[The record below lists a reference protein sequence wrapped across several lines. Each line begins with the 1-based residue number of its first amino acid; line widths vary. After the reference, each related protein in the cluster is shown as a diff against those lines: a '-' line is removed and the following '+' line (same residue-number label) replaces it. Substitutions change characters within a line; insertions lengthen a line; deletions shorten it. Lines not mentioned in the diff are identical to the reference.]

1 MTNTGSRGYF
11 VDVVFQ
17 AKGNILVPRGKYEQ
31 VMVDDQQSS
40 LEDLLVDEE
49 QLNEELLFGILSD
62 YIRIGNESGSLVPQ
76 PAFEE
81 LTAKQQITVVL
92 LAQKARFELDRAE
105 TEWLTPTEIS
115 EESGI
120 KSGTVFPAV
129 RDLEDDDIVVSDD
142 GEYRIPPYNFT
153 RAEEFIKE

>member
-1 MTNTGSRGYF
+1 
-11 VDVVFQ
+11 
-17 AKGNILVPRGKYEQ
+17 
-31 VMVDDQQSS
+31 MVNDQQSS

-62 YIRIGNESGSLVPQ
+62 YIRIGSESGSLVPQ
-76 PAFEE
+76 PAFED
-81 LTAKQQITVVL
+81 LTAKQQITVAL
-92 LAQKARFELDRAE
+92 LAQKARFELDRTE
-105 TEWLTPTEIS
+105 TEWLTPTKIS

-129 RDLEDDDIVVSDD
+129 RDLEEDDIVVSED

-153 RAEEFIKE
+153 RAEEFIKESR

>member
-1 MTNTGSRGYF
+1 M
-11 VDVVFQ
+11 
-17 AKGNILVPRGKYEQ
+17 
-31 VMVDDQQSS
+31 
-40 LEDLLVDEE
+40 DEE

-62 YIRIGNESGSLVPQ
+62 YIRIGSESGSLVPQ
-76 PAFEE
+76 SAFEE
-81 LTAKQQITVVL
+81 LTAKQQTTVVL
-92 LAQKARFELDRAE
+92 LAQKARYELNRAE

-129 RDLEDDDIVVSDD
+129 RDLEDDDIIVSED
-142 GEYRIPPYNFT
+142 GKYQIPPYNFT